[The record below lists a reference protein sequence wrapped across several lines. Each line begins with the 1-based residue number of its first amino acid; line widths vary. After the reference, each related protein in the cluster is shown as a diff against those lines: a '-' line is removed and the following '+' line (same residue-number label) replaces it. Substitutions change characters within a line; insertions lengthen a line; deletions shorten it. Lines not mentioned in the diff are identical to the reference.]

1 MAEKIVPVVKASE
14 EEAEELVD
22 PQQQLRNPSPAMKY
36 KHVPTIL
43 KDECSQKP
51 EAQNLWSKYQE
62 CNDRVNSRSQT
73 SETCEEELID
83 YIHVLD
89 KCVNKDLFK
98 RLK

>member
-22 PQQQLRNPSPAMKY
+22 PQQQLR
-36 KHVPTIL
+36 
-43 KDECSQKP
+43 DECSQKP